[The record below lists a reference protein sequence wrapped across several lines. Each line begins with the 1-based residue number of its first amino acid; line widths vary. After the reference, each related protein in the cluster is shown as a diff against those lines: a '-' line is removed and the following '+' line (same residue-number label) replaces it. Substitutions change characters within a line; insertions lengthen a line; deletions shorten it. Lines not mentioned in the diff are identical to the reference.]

1 MNIREKFKAIRKQRR
16 LSLKTLGKVAGSA
29 TSISDFENGKTN
41 LSNDVLLQLLGFMI
55 VEINELFEWED
66 FHEKE
71 LIEAI
76 KQIELAIKSKH
87 IPALSQLQ
95 QDFQSLSKTKGQY
108 IYHII
113 SLILTITI
121 AEYQDKK
128 IDPHIMSELTDY
140 FFSLEYWTNLDV
152 GLLGNI
158 VHYMTTDA
166 LILLTND
173 ILEHTP
179 QILRNNLDR
188 IRIDTVLNCLTVL
201 INRKEEKASRALLKL
216 LFNKH
221 YPNYFAFEK
230 LYLHE
235 LQAVYDFNWKDKEQ
249 ALAAHHVILATISLL
264 FTADE
269 AKEWD
274 SFFQESTSSL

>member
-1 MNIREKFKAIRKQRR
+1 MFFFFQAEDCILDIGVTGVQTWALPI
-16 LSLKTLGKVAGSA
+16 S
-29 TSISDFENGKTN
+29 SISDFENGKTN

-140 FFSLEYWTNLDV
+140 FFSLERSE
-152 GLLGNI
+152 
-158 VHYMTTDA
+158 
-166 LILLTND
+166 
-173 ILEHTP
+173 EHT
-179 QILRNNLDR
+179 
-188 IRIDTVLNCLTVL
+188 
-201 INRKEEKASRALLKL
+201 S
-216 LFNKH
+216 
-221 YPNYFAFEK
+221 
-230 LYLHE
+230 E
-235 LQAVYDFNWKDKEQ
+235 LQSRQYLVCR
-249 ALAAHHVILATISLL
+249 LL
-264 FTADE
+264 LE
-269 AKEWD
+269 K
-274 SFFQESTSSL
+274 

>member
-16 LSLKTLGKVAGSA
+16 LSLKTLGKIAGSA

-71 LIEAI
+71 LVEAI

-95 QDFQSLSKTKGQY
+95 QDFQSLSKTKEQY

-121 AEYQDKK
+121 AEYQDKE

-179 QILRNNLDR
+179 QVLRNNLDR

-235 LQAVYDFNWKDKEQ
+235 LQAVYDFNWKDKE
-249 ALAAHHVILATISLL
+249 
-264 FTADE
+264 
-269 AKEWD
+269 
-274 SFFQESTSSL
+274 